1 MVKQISQAEFQKEV
15 LESTMPVFVD
25 FYAQWCGPCKIT
37 EPIIEELSESAEYK
51 GKVAFVKIDVDENND
66 LAQQFNVF
74 SIPTFMSFKGG
85 QTVGSI
91 VGARDKGGFKSEIDK
106 LL

>member
-1 MVKQISQAEFQKEV
+1 MVKQITAAEFQKEV
-15 LESTMPVFVD
+15 LESTTPVFVD
-25 FYAQWCGPCKIT
+25 FFAEWCGPCKIT
-37 EPIIEELSESAEYK
+37 EPIIEELSDSAEYK
-51 GKVAFVKIDVDENND
+51 GKVSFIKIDVDENND

-74 SIPTFMSFKGG
+74 SIPTFMAFKGG
-85 QTVGSI
+85 QPVNSL

>member
-1 MVKQISQAEFQKEV
+1 MVKQISQSEFQKEV
-15 LESTMPVFVD
+15 LESTVPVFVD

-37 EPIIEELSESAEYK
+37 EPIIEELSDSPEYK
-51 GKVAFVKIDVDENND
+51 DKVAFIKIDVDENNE

-85 QTVGSI
+85 QPVNSI

>member
-1 MVKQISQAEFQKEV
+1 MVKQITAAEFQKEV
-15 LESTMPVFVD
+15 LESTIPVFAD
-25 FYAQWCGPCKIT
+25 FFAEWCGPCKIT
-37 EPIIEELSESAEYK
+37 EPIIEDLSDSEEYK
-51 GKVAFVKIDVDENND
+51 GKIAFVKIDVDENND

-74 SIPTFMSFKGG
+74 SIPTFMAFKGG
-85 QTVGSI
+85 QVVNSL